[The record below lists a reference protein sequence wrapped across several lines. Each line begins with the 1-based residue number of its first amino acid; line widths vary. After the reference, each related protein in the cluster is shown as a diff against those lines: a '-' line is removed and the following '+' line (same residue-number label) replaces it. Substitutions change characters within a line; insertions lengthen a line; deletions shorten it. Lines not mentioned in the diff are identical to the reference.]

1 MRRALTGIVLMS
13 LLGLLLSAGGVT
25 STAAASP
32 TPDRVAASRTLTFT
46 GQTPQ
51 LRGPGHVG
59 TRLRVTLISK
69 RDFQPDA
76 QTLSYRWLRRG
87 EVIPSAREK
96 SYRLTEEDRPRRIK
110 AIVIAKRQGWKPRRV
125 RTNVVKVAR

>member
-1 MRRALTGIVLMS
+1 MRRPLTGILLTS

-25 STAAASP
+25 STAAEP
-32 TPDRVAASRTLTFT
+32 TPERVAAGRTLAFT

-51 LRGPGHVG
+51 LRGPGQVG
-59 TRLRVTLISK
+59 TRLRVTLINK
-69 RDFQPDA
+69 RDFRPDA

-87 EVIPSAREK
+87 ELIPGAREK
-96 SYRLTEEDRPRRIK
+96 YYRLTEDDRPRRIK